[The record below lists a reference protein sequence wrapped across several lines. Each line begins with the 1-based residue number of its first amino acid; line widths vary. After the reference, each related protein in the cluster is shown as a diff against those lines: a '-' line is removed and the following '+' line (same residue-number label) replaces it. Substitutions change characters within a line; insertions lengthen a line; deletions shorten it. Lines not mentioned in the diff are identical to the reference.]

1 MTTYEIQIS
10 LGGDYRF
17 EYVTA
22 ASEQD
27 AVAIARAGLDSF
39 ARRWANVFP
48 TGR

>member
-1 MTTYEIQIS
+1 MTTYEIQITIGS
-10 LGGDYRF
+10 DYHF

-27 AVAIARAGLDSF
+27 AVAIARAGLTKT
-39 ARRWANVFP
+39 ARRWANVIP